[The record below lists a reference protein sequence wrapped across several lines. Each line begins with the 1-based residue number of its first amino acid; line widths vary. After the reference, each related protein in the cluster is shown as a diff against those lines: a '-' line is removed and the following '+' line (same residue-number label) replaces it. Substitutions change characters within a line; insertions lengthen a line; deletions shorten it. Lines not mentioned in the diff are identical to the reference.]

1 MSSSDLYP
9 IASYCDDR
17 HTFVRFDEHSTDII
31 TYDNSNDQCSCHI
44 LWGCVFPEVFRMRA
58 VLFGTA
64 GQGMR
69 IRWSVF
75 YMVINQWLKNV
86 VLEICI
92 NCFCYSN
99 L

>member
-1 MSSSDLYP
+1 
-9 IASYCDDR
+9 
-17 HTFVRFDEHSTDII
+17 
-31 TYDNSNDQCSCHI
+31 
-44 LWGCVFPEVFRMRA
+44 MRA